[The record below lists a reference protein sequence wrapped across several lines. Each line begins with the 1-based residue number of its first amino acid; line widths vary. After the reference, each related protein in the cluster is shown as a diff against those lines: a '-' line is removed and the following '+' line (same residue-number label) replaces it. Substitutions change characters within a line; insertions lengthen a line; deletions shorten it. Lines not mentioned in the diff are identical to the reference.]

1 VAGLVVS
8 CTSSADEARPGD
20 GVEGESAR
28 AVEDPDPTDPPE
40 PDVLADPGVEPGTCE
55 IVTYGPDTAEDAKE
69 GQLCRPER
77 QRDVAV
83 VLIHGG
89 GGTSGGYQ
97 NLEGWSRRLL
107 AEGYVT
113 FLPAYHLFRPGS
125 GESPV
130 FPRPEQDVKAA
141 LQYVRGTGNAL
152 GIDKE
157 RIVVQGHSAGARL
170 GAVAFTTPDD
180 PAFAGPELHAGISD
194 RANAFVG
201 FYHPYDGTM
210 QNQGQYYGGEPT
222 SDDPE
227 VAERWSLV
235 DALSR
240 AADAD
245 GPALLVTGEDDWSLI
260 EDHQDLFADELED
273 DGQEAR
279 TVVVEGGAH
288 GFDLGGVR
296 LTRLGE
302 RAATEVLEFLNDVF
316 PQDPAR
322 PAQADEVDL
331 TSSPTAV
338 GSAPTTAATRVR
350 RPQATTTTT
359 RYRGA
364 STTVWTSP
372 APTVAPTAPPETAT
386 VPPTTSPPPTDPP
399 PTAPPTSLEPPPPV
413 EPPTGGGD
421 G

>member
-1 VAGLVVS
+1 
-8 CTSSADEARPGD
+8 
-20 GVEGESAR
+20 
-28 AVEDPDPTDPPE
+28 
-40 PDVLADPGVEPGTCE
+40 
-55 IVTYGPDTAEDAKE
+55 
-69 GQLCRPER
+69 
-77 QRDVAV
+77 
-83 VLIHGG
+83 
-89 GGTSGGYQ
+89 
-97 NLEGWSRRLL
+97 
-107 AEGYVT
+107 
-113 FLPAYHLFRPGS
+113 
-125 GESPV
+125 
-130 FPRPEQDVKAA
+130 
-141 LQYVRGTGNAL
+141 
-152 GIDKE
+152 
-157 RIVVQGHSAGARL
+157 
-170 GAVAFTTPDD
+170 
-180 PAFAGPELHAGISD
+180 
-194 RANAFVG
+194 
-201 FYHPYDGTM
+201 M

-245 GPALLVTGEDDWSLI
+245 GPALFVTGEDDWSLI

-350 RPQATTTTT
+350 RPQATTTT